1 MSKPFCPFPDNFL
14 WGAATAS
21 YQIEGAVAED
31 GRTRSV
37 WDTFCHHRPGAIA
50 FDQNGDLGVDHYHRF
65 REDVALMKE
74 LGLKGYRFSV
84 AWPRVVP
91 DDSGKVNQQGLDFYQ
106 RLIDELL
113 RAGIEP
119 WMTLFHWDLPQ
130 WVEDNYRGWE
140 TKDCAKAFG
149 EFAGVMG
156 NAVGDRVAGVM
167 TINEFV
173 CFVDRACSAGR
184 ETFAPGKVVSKQALA
199 QSRHH
204 AIYGHGLAALAFR
217 AACTSKPPPIGLADN
232 MPQTVPL
239 LEQEDHIAA
248 TKKAFRH
255 LTGEYLTPI
264 FEGKYHPAYIE
275 SLGAD
280 GPRFTDEEMKV
291 IHTPLDFLGLN
302 LYHPTVIRA
311 DASDPHGRGWSIVP
325 LGEEYPK
332 MHMPWLNIGP
342 QIMYWVPRIAH
353 ELWNVPAIYITEN
366 GCAYPD
372 RPNDRGEIL
381 DHGRVFFMQQYLM
394 HLHRAIADG
403 IPVKGYFHWSL
414 MDNFEWLWGYT
425 KRFGLAY
432 VNYATM
438 QRIPKLS
445 ARFYANVIRLNAIG

>member
-1 MSKPFCPFPDNFL
+1 M
-14 WGAATAS
+14 
-21 YQIEGAVAED
+21 
-31 GRTRSV
+31 
-37 WDTFCHHRPGAIA
+37 
-50 FDQNGDLGVDHYHRF
+50 
-65 REDVALMKE
+65 
-74 LGLKGYRFSV
+74 
-84 AWPRVVP
+84 
-91 DDSGKVNQQGLDFYQ
+91 GK
-106 RLIDELL
+106 
-113 RAGIEP
+113 
-119 WMTLFHWDLPQ
+119 
-130 WVEDNYRGWE
+130 
-140 TKDCAKAFG
+140 
-149 EFAGVMG
+149 
-156 NAVGDRVAGVM
+156 AVGDRVRGVM

-173 CFVDRACSAGR
+173 CFIDRACSAGR

-204 AIYGHGLAALAFR
+204 AIYGHGLAAQAFR

-239 LEQEDHIAA
+239 LEQDDHIAA
-248 TKKAFRH
+248 AKQAFRH

-264 FEGKYHPAYIE
+264 FEGKYHPAYLE
-275 SLGAD
+275 SCGAD

-302 LYHPTVIRA
+302 LYHPAVIRA
-311 DASDPHGRGWSIVP
+311 DANDLRGWSIVP

-342 QIMYWVPRIAH
+342 QIMYWVPKIAH
-353 ELWNVPAIYITEN
+353 ELWSVPAIYITEN

-372 RPNDRGEIL
+372 RPNERGEIL
-381 DHGRVFFMQQYLM
+381 DHGRVFFLQQYLM

-425 KRFGLAY
+425 KRFGMTY

-438 QRIPKLS
+438 QRTPKLS
-445 ARFYANVIRLNAIG
+445 ARFYADVIKRNALG